1 MIRISAI
8 STIRL
13 FLIIVFCSLNV
24 AQAAE
29 TIPIGVV
36 YSLTG
41 PGSSLGEIQKE
52 GAQLAAREIN
62 EAGGVQLGDA
72 RFVLDPVFLDDQTN
86 PHQAI
91 AKVKEVTATRGVSA
105 IVGGTFGHVSMA
117 LNHISKAEGLF
128 FMATNGVPERFFQ
141 KGIRSPTAFCIM
153 ASGESAGRGAAAYIM
168 DNMKAKKVAC
178 LIPNY
183 AIGKATLAG
192 FDAVAANRPDV
203 SRKVFWTPIN
213 AEDFSASIDGVA
225 EYGPEV
231 VLVGQWGS
239 DAIKM
244 LDQIEKRGLKDKMR
258 VFHFWLTNVFATNI
272 PPEAIQGVWGQMFW
286 YHDMRGFKDP
296 AVVRS
301 SEAFTENYT
310 ARYGRPPDPYAM
322 AAFFGVKETV
332 RAMELAG
339 STDAEKMGQALMA
352 HPQWTSVK
360 GAATW
365 RIDGRPEYRY
375 STWIVEGKGAENRQS
390 ERGDA
395 SYDYATISD
404 VYAGDAFLP
413 PPESADD

>member
-1 MIRISAI
+1 MTRISAI
-8 STIRL
+8 STICL
-13 FLIIVFCSLNV
+13 SLMIIFCPLNV
-24 AQAAE
+24 SQAAE
-29 TIPIGVV
+29 TIPIGIV

-52 GAQLAAREIN
+52 GAQLAVREIN

-72 RFVLDPVFLDDQTN
+72 RFVLDAVFLDDQTN

-91 AKVKEVTATRGVSA
+91 AKVKELTAARDVSA

-117 LNHISKAEGLF
+117 LNHISKAENLF
-128 FMATNGVPERFFQ
+128 YMATNGVPERFFK
-141 KGIRSPTAFCIM
+141 KGIKSPTAFCIM

-203 SRKVFWTPIN
+203 TRKVFWTPVK
-213 AEDFSASIDGVA
+213 AGDFSDSLDGVA
-225 EYGPEV
+225 QYDPEV
-231 VLVGQWGS
+231 VLVGQWGN

-244 LDQIEKRGLKDKMR
+244 LEQIEKRGLKDRMR
-258 VFHFWLTNVFATNI
+258 VFHFWLTDVFATNI
-272 PPEAIQGVWGQMFW
+272 PPAAIQNVWGQMFW

-301 SEAFTENYT
+301 SEAFSEKYF
-310 ARYGRPPDPYAM
+310 ARYDRPPDPYAM

-332 RAMELAG
+332 RSMELAA
-339 STDAEKMGQALMA
+339 STNAEKMRQALMA
-352 HPQWTSVK
+352 HPQWTGVK

-365 RIDGRPEYRY
+365 RSDGRPEYQY
-375 STWIVEGKGAENRQS
+375 STWIVEGKGADNRQS

-395 SYDYATISD
+395 VFDYATITD
-404 VYAGDAFLP
+404 VYAGNAFLP
-413 PPESADD
+413 QVESVND